1 MYTARAQALSSMVCC
16 MAFPPMLCD
25 AKKTYAHIHYFILI
39 ALKFME
45 DLLDF
50 FRAGGY
56 NEK

>member
-1 MYTARAQALSSMVCC
+1 

-50 FRAGGY
+50 FRAGDIMKSKKGGCL
-56 NEK
+56 

>member
-1 MYTARAQALSSMVCC
+1 